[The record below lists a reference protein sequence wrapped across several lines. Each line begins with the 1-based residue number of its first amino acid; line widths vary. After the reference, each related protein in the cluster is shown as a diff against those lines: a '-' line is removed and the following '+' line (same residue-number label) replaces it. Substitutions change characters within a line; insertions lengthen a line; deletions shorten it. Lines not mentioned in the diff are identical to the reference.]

1 MTTDDQGGELRRAL
15 NENRRLRAEIDH
27 LRADNDRLHADN
39 ERLRERLSDLEAKLE
54 AALRAGK
61 RQSAPFSR
69 GEPKANPK
77 RPGRKSGEKHGRHG
91 HRQPPEQVDETVAVE
106 APCGCPECGGEL
118 QEAGVEEQWQEE
130 IVPSRPIRRRF
141 VIQVRRCRR
150 CGRRVRGHHPLQ
162 TSSASGAAA
171 AQVGPEAVSM
181 AARLHYEL
189 GLSMGKTAAVLHEVF
204 GIRITRGGVAQALAR
219 LGERCGPTYGA
230 LVSCVRGGLLVVMDE
245 TGWRVGGV
253 KAWLWVAV
261 AELVTVYAI
270 RRGRGFEEA
279 AELIGKDYAGL
290 LVRDG
295 WGPYRG
301 FKKALHQTCAAH
313 LLRRCRE
320 MLESA
325 RGRGREIPK
334 AVKAILLG
342 ALKLRDQRDAG
353 EIAEADFQVELDT
366 LEQQLRALL
375 ARPVSGADNPQGR
388 LLRHLGREFDA
399 LFTFMRLPGVPATNW
414 MAEQALRP
422 AVVNR
427 KVWGGNRTWNGGRH
441 QERLMT
447 VLRTARQQHREP
459 ITVLADLL
467 RTPGVVAPLALPA
480 PA

>member
-1 MTTDDQGGELRRAL
+1 MTTDDQGDELRRAL
-15 NENRRLRAEIDH
+15 DENERLRT
-27 LRADNDRLHADN
+27 DNERLHADN
-39 ERLRERLSDLEAKLE
+39 EQLRGRLNDLEAKLE
-54 AALRAGK
+54 AASRAGK

-77 RPGRKSGEKHGRHG
+77 RPGRKSGDKHGRHG
-91 HRQPPEQVDETVAVE
+91 HRQPPEQVDETVRVE
-106 APCGCPECGGEL
+106 VPCDCPDCGGEL
-118 QEAGVEEQWQEE
+118 EEAGTEEQWQEE
-130 IVPSRPIRRRF
+130 ILPPRPIRRRF
-141 VIQVRRCRR
+141 VIHVGRCRR
-150 CGRRVRGHHPLQ
+150 CGRRVRGRHPLQ
-162 TSSASGAAA
+162 TSAASGAAA

-219 LGERCGPTYGA
+219 LGDRCGPTYGA
-230 LVSCVRGGLLVVMDE
+230 LVSVVRHELMVVMDE
-245 TGWRVGGV
+245 TGWRVGGI

-261 AELVTVYAI
+261 AEMVTVYAI

-301 FKKALHQTCAAH
+301 FKEALHQTCVAH
-313 LLRRCRE
+313 LQRRCRE
-320 MLESA
+320 MLEVA
-325 RGRGREIPK
+325 RGRGREIPR

-353 EIAEADFQVELDT
+353 EIAEPAFQVELDK

-399 LFTFMRLPGVPATNW
+399 LFTFLHVPEVPATNW

-427 KVWGGNRTWNGGRH
+427 KVWGGNRTWNGASH

-447 VLRTARQQHREP
+447 VLRTARQQHRDP
-459 ITVLADLL
+459 IAVLADLL
-467 RTPGVVAPLALPA
+467 RTPGVVAPLALPE
-480 PA
+480 PAA